1 MGNGRKGFTH
11 SQWIG
16 IIWVSV
22 SLLLIMAIGF
32 FSSRHTPEASETDT
46 IEASYIKK
54 SPRYKGTE
62 YRNNNNKSSDRKLR
76 EKRTNS
82 YRTLDSNMYSPGHA
96 PTRRQ
101 PLVVELNSADTAQLR
116 CLHGIGPVFAA
127 RIVKYR
133 QLLGGY
139 VRKEQLLEVYG
150 MDEERYAGIAA
161 NIVLDT
167 ASVTKLRV
175 NDLSIAELKRHP
187 YLDYYQAK
195 AIVDFRNGGRRYQSM
210 DDLRLVSL
218 IDDETATKLQGYI
231 QFN

>member
-1 MGNGRKGFTH
+1 MLCLALALVLLAVVLWPKMEKAPEPTAH
-11 SQWIG
+11 SPLKEAVARYGDEMAQERALSQHTRY
-16 IIWVSV
+16 VSV
-22 SLLLIMAIGF
+22 SNDSLFRADKDHKPAAAPK
-32 FSSRHTPEASETDT
+32 R
-46 IEASYIKK
+46 
-54 SPRYKGTE
+54 
-62 YRNNNNKSSDRKLR
+62 SD
-76 EKRTNS
+76 
-82 YRTLDSNMYSPGHA
+82 A
-96 PTRRQ
+96 F
-101 PLVVELNSADTAQLR
+101 VVELNSADTAQLR
-116 CLHGIGPVFAA
+116 CLYGIGPVFAA

-187 YLDYYQAK
+187 YYQAK
-195 AIVDFRNGGRRYQSM
+195 AIVDFRNGGRRYHSM
-210 DDLRLVSL
+210 DNLRLVSL

>member
-1 MGNGRKGFTH
+1 MLCLALALALLAVVLWPKMEKAPEPTAH
-11 SQWIG
+11 SPLKEAVARYGDEMAQERALSQHTRY
-16 IIWVSV
+16 VSV
-22 SLLLIMAIGF
+22 SNDSLFRADKDHKPAAAPK
-32 FSSRHTPEASETDT
+32 R
-46 IEASYIKK
+46 
-54 SPRYKGTE
+54 
-62 YRNNNNKSSDRKLR
+62 SD
-76 EKRTNS
+76 
-82 YRTLDSNMYSPGHA
+82 A
-96 PTRRQ
+96 F
-101 PLVVELNSADTAQLR
+101 VVELNSADTAQLR
-116 CLHGIGPVFAA
+116 CLYGIGPVFAA

-161 NIVLDT
+161 NVVLDT
-167 ASVTKLRV
+167 ASVTKPRV

>member
-1 MGNGRKGFTH
+1 MLCLALALALLAVVLWPTMEKAPEPTAH
-11 SQWIG
+11 SPLKEAVALYGDEMAQERALSQNTRY
-16 IIWVSV
+16 VSKPKD
-22 SLLLIMAIGF
+22 SI
-32 FSSRHTPEASETDT
+32 SRADKVHKPATAQKRSEAF
-46 IEASYIKK
+46 A
-54 SPRYKGTE
+54 
-62 YRNNNNKSSDRKLR
+62 
-76 EKRTNS
+76 
-82 YRTLDSNMYSPGHA
+82 
-96 PTRRQ
+96 
-101 PLVVELNSADTAQLR
+101 VELNSADTAQLR
-116 CLHGIGPVFAA
+116 CLYGIGPVFAA

-133 QLLGGY
+133 QLLGGF

-161 NIVLDT
+161 YVVLDT

-195 AIVDFRNGGRRYQSM
+195 AIVDFRNGGRRYRSM